1 MPLVWL
7 MSGIRKGMPQLS
19 VWRQRQV
26 AEMGLRLV
34 RSWRLAQLRQLVEG
48 MGLLPDLRQRSV
60 ASLVWPMSGIRKVMP
75 QLPARQR
82 QLGAAIAG

>member
-34 RSWRLAQLRQLVEG
+34 RSWQLAQLRQQVAG
-48 MGLLPDLRQRSV
+48 MGLLPDLR
-60 ASLVWPMSGIRKVMP
+60 
-75 QLPARQR
+75 
-82 QLGAAIAG
+82 